1 MGIVGSL
8 SRNRKAVAS
17 ALAIALF
24 AGVPVAFAVL
34 HEGFPV
40 TDVEL
45 EARDVW
51 VTNGDALLGGRLN
64 RQIEELDGSVNGQS
78 AALDVVQNGSDVF
91 LVDPDLGTLARVDPA
106 YTTLVE
112 PVDIPPGSSVALG
125 GSTLSI
131 LSPQGQLWALDVSN
145 ALVFDPESTP
155 AADLGP
161 GGLATVTTEGVV
173 LAASVAEQL
182 AVRIE
187 APGIPATATA
197 LAVPENA
204 QLAAVG
210 DRMVLLDVTA
220 NRLVR
225 ADGASVELPDAA
237 YRLQQTGPA
246 DDEVVLATGSSL
258 LFVGSGG
265 AVRTVSAEL
274 GGPAG
279 GPVAGPDDVS
289 APVVV
294 DGCVHGAWGGAQRY
308 LLVCEGAEPAAHDIP
323 QRTQGS
329 RLEFR
334 VNGSVVALND
344 LDTGNVWLLDD
355 EMRLVANWDEVTPPE
370 DAETEDGDEKAS
382 TQSFEDTLAE
392 RTETNRPPIARDDE
406 YGVRAGRTTILAV
419 LDNDTDPDGDV
430 LTVLRHSEV
439 PSATGVVD
447 VIDGGRALQFTPVFG
462 ATSASFRYTVD
473 DGRPGG
479 VAEAVVTVRIVPDD
493 TNSAPEVQRET
504 LVSVESGGAITYNVL
519 GDLRDP
525 DGDDIYLADASSAS
539 SDVVRFTPDG
549 TVTFEHR
556 SGEPGIKE
564 VAFAVTDGV
573 LTTTGVLAV
582 SVEPRGTLAPIGTPD
597 FATAYVGES
606 IAIEPLA
613 NDLAPNGEPLA
624 LIGVDDVPTDA
635 LVAPH
640 LERGTVTFQAPAA
653 GSYSFLYA
661 LAAGPASSIGIVRV
675 DVLPDPDAILPPIAV
690 KDTAF
695 LRASEPTTVEVLLND
710 VSPSGSVLAVQ
721 SVDTE
726 GIAPGLTVEALGNAV
741 IRITSSAAL
750 TAQTQFRYTVS
761 DGIQSATAGVTI
773 VPVPPIVNR
782 QPPIAR
788 DDRVR
793 VRAGDVVTADVLAND
808 EHPDQSLMTL
818 QDELVETADAGAG
831 LVFVGDGRVRY
842 QAGATPGEFSV
853 VYRVADQYGESATA
867 RATFVVVEED
877 AETNQ
882 PPSPLPQ
889 TARVFAG
896 ATIPIELPLDG
907 IDPDGDSVVIVG
919 LERSPALGI
928 VEAINPTTIQYTAD
942 RAAGGT
948 DTIGYIVED
957 SFGAQAVG
965 ILTIGVIPRPATV
978 PPPNAVDDRV
988 EMQPGRTAS
997 DAVALNDSDPSGYAI
1012 ELEPDLVEV
1021 DPGIVAAVVGS
1032 KVVVEAPDAEGSY
1045 TVRYAITND
1054 HGGNDDAFLIVRVT
1068 EDAAP
1073 VFPTALDYHV
1083 PIEDIA
1089 GEDSL
1094 AIELDGLVANPAG
1107 LDDELL
1113 VTVEGPNA
1121 ALASVESGSQTVV
1134 VRPGE
1139 RRVVIAYR
1147 VTNPDDGL
1155 TATAFLVVPP
1165 AVAGD
1170 YAPPPRL
1177 RSDLGPQVVE
1187 MNGSREWDLADIV
1200 VVPSGKPPI
1209 LVDATTVTATH
1220 SDGGAL
1226 VVDDDTIRFAASP
1239 DFRGVASIT
1248 FRVTDGATGDDPEGR
1263 DALLTMGLIVGDP
1276 EFSDVPPA
1284 FTAQTVTIEA
1294 GEAARVVD
1302 LRAATTH
1309 PNPAV
1314 ADEFR
1319 YGQLEGQTGEIS
1331 AGISGGELAISAPLG
1346 VQPGTTATLNFTV
1359 SYRDHEV
1366 PGTVRVTVVRSTRPL
1381 AQAVEDAAK
1390 GRRGV
1395 SDTVDVLANDY
1406 NPFAADGEPLRVI
1419 SAEIENAAES
1429 QADIE
1434 FTSDGAV
1441 TVYPG
1446 AAFIGVVSVVY
1457 TVQDG
1462 TGDPG
1467 RRVQGRMLYT
1477 VRDVPG
1483 KVTAPTFVEGDR
1495 QVTLEWDTPV
1505 SNGEPITQY
1514 TISWSGGS
1522 PVTVAGSAASHVF
1535 TGLTNGDPYTFQ
1547 VRATNAVG
1555 QGELSDPSAT
1565 ARPFGAPSAV
1575 TTATATGSSD
1585 GSGNVI
1591 LNWGGASGNGRSIDG
1606 YRITMSPGG
1615 AVVTVGN
1622 VTTATVPG
1630 QVGTASSF
1638 SIVTLGAGGESTPF
1652 SSTNAGTP
1660 RPGPPASATASWSGT
1675 RGDRTV
1681 NFSWTA
1687 APSTAPITRYEILV
1701 NNYHSTWQDVGPATS
1716 YQITDAT
1723 LGQSYS
1729 IQVRAV
1735 SAGQTGDPRTS
1746 NSVTPLAP
1754 APATYSLCWHNDY
1767 AGYYNVGIRYANS
1780 SPGYALKVDFANS
1793 TGTTTGANGT
1803 VRLRAWHAGGL
1814 GDGADTDND
1823 DNALITILVN
1833 GSPYSTT
1840 RWGDAPAC

>member
-8 SRNRKAVAS
+8 SRKRKGIAS
-17 ALAIALF
+17 ALAIAVL

-34 HEGFPV
+34 HDGFPV
-40 TDVEL
+40 SDVEL
-45 EARDVW
+45 DARDVW

-64 RQIEELDGSVNGQS
+64 RQIEELDGSVSGQS

-91 LVDPDLGTLARVDPA
+91 LVDPELGTLSRVDPA

-125 GSTLSI
+125 GSTLAI

-145 ALVFDPESTP
+145 ALAFDPTSTP
-155 AADLGP
+155 AADLGR
-161 GGLATVTTEGVV
+161 GALATVTTDGVV
-173 LAASVAEQL
+173 LATSLADQL

-187 APGIPATATA
+187 APGIPATTTA

-210 DRMVLLDVTA
+210 DRLVLLDEAT
-220 NRLVR
+220 NRVVR
-225 ADGASVELPDAA
+225 ADGGMVDLPDAA

-246 DDEVVLATGSSL
+246 SDEVVLATSSSL
-258 LFVGSGG
+258 LFVDSGG
-265 AVRTVSAEL
+265 GVRTVSADL
-274 GGPAG
+274 NS
-279 GPVAGPDDVS
+279 PVAGSDDVS

-294 DGCVHGAWGGAQRY
+294 DGCVHGAWGGVQRY
-308 LLVCEGAEPAAHDIP
+308 LLACAGAEPVAHDIP

-355 EMRLVANWDEVTPPE
+355 EMRLVANWAEVTPPD
-370 DAETEDGDEKAS
+370 DAETEEGDERAS
-382 TQSFEDTLAE
+382 TLSFEDTLAE

-406 YGVRAGRTTILAV
+406 YGVRAGRTTIFAV

-430 LTVLRHSEV
+430 LTIARHSDV
-439 PSATGVVD
+439 PDATGVVD
-447 VIDGGRALQFTPVFG
+447 VIDGGRALQFTPALG

-479 VAEAVVTVRIVPDD
+479 VAEAIVTVRIVPEG
-493 TNSAPEVQRET
+493 TNAAPQVQRET

-519 GDLRDP
+519 SDVRDP
-525 DGDDIYLADASSAS
+525 DGDDIYLAGVAPASN
-539 SDVVRFTPDG
+539 DLVRFTPDG

-556 SGEPGIKE
+556 SGEPGVKE
-564 VAFAVTDGV
+564 VAFTVTDGT

-597 FATAYVGES
+597 FATGFVGES

-613 NDLAPNGEPLA
+613 NDLAPNGEALA
-624 LIGVDDVPTDA
+624 LLGVDQVPTDA
-635 LVAPH
+635 IVAPH

-661 LAAGPASSIGIVRV
+661 LSAGPASSIGIVRV
-675 DVLPDPDAILPPIAV
+675 DVLPEPEVTLPPIAV

-695 LRASEPTTVEVLLND
+695 LRASEPTTVEVLAND
-710 VSPSGSVLAVQ
+710 VSPDGSVLAVQ
-721 SVDTE
+721 SIDVE
-726 GIAPGLTVEALGNAV
+726 GIAPGVTVEALGNAV

-750 TAQTQFRYTVS
+750 TTQTQFRYTVS

-773 VPVPPIVNR
+773 VPVPPIVTR
-782 QPPIAR
+782 QPPLAR

-793 VRAGDVVTADVLAND
+793 VRVGDVVSADVLAND
-808 EHPDQSLMTL
+808 EHPDQSLITL
-818 QDELVETADAGAG
+818 QDELVETTDAGAG

-867 RATFVVVEED
+867 RATFVVVEAD

-882 PPSPLPQ
+882 PPAPLPQ

-919 LERSPALGI
+919 LERSPALG
-928 VEAINPTTIQYTAD
+928 VVDAVSPTTIQYTAD

-965 ILTIGVIPRPATV
+965 ILTIGVIPRPGTA
-978 PPPNAVDDRV
+978 PAPNAVDDLV
-988 EMQPGRTAS
+988 EVQPGRTAS
-997 DAVALNDSDPSGYAI
+997 VAVGLNDSDPSGYAI
-1012 ELEPDLVEV
+1012 ELQPDLLEV
-1021 DPGIVAAVVGS
+1021 DPGIAATVDGS
-1032 KVVVEAPDAEGSY
+1032 TVVVEAPDAEGSY
-1045 TVRYAITND
+1045 SIRYAISNN
-1054 HGGNDDAFLIVRVT
+1054 HGGEDDAFLIVRVT

-1073 VFPTALDYHV
+1073 VYPTALDYHV
-1083 PIEDIA
+1083 PIDDIA
-1089 GEDSL
+1089 GREQL
-1094 AIELDGLVANPAG
+1094 AVELDDLVANPAG

-1121 ALASVESGSQTVV
+1121 RLASVEDGSQTVV

-1139 RRVVIAYR
+1139 RRAAIAYR

-1177 RSDLGPQVVE
+1177 RSDLGPQVVP
-1187 MNGSREWDLADIV
+1187 MNGSREWHLADIV

-1209 LVDATTVTATH
+1209 LVDAATVTATH
-1220 SDGGAL
+1220 SDGGSL

-1248 FRVTDGATGDDPEGR
+1248 FRVTDGATGDDPDGR
-1263 DALLTMGLIVGDP
+1263 DALLTMGLVVGDP
-1276 EFSDVPPA
+1276 EFTDVPPV

-1294 GEAARVVD
+1294 GEEARVVD

-1314 ADEFR
+1314 ASEFR
-1319 YGQLEGQTGEIS
+1319 YTDLSGATAEIA
-1331 AGISGGELAISAPLG
+1331 AGLSGGELSISAPRG
-1346 VQPGTTATLNFTV
+1346 VSPGTSATLRFVVT
-1359 SYRDHEV
+1359 YRGHEV

-1381 AQAVEDAAK
+1381 VQAVEDSGK

-1395 SDTVDVLANDY
+1395 SDTVNVLANDY
-1406 NPFAADGEPLRVI
+1406 NPFAADGEPLRLLD
-1419 SAEIENAAES
+1419 AYIENAAES
-1429 QADIE
+1429 QADLD
-1434 FTSDGAV
+1434 FTADGDV
-1441 TVYPG
+1441 TVQPG

-1457 TVQDG
+1457 TVQDA
-1462 TGDPG
+1462 TRDSS
-1467 RRVQGRMLYT
+1467 RNVQGRLLYT

-1483 KVTAPTFVEGDR
+1483 KVATPTFVEGDR
-1495 QVTLEWDTPV
+1495 QVTLEWDAPAT
-1505 SNGEPITQY
+1505 NGEPITQY

-1522 PVTVAGSAASHVF
+1522 PVTVPGSAASHVF

-1555 QGELSDPSAT
+1555 QGEISDPSAT
-1565 ARPFGAPSAV
+1565 ARPFGAPSPV

-1585 GSGNVI
+1585 GSGNVV
-1591 LNWGGASGNGRSIDG
+1591 LTWGGASGNGRSIDG

-1622 VTTATVPG
+1622 VTTTTVPG
-1630 QVGTASSF
+1630 QVGTASSY
-1638 SIVTLGAGGESTPF
+1638 SIVTLGAGGESAPF
-1652 SSTNAGTP
+1652 ASTNAGTP

-1701 NNYHSTWQDVGPATS
+1701 NNYHSSWQDVGTATT

-1746 NSVTPLAP
+1746 NAVTPLAP
-1754 APATYSLCWHNDY
+1754 APASYSLCWHNDY
-1767 AGYYNVGIRYANS
+1767 AGYYNVGIRYANTS
-1780 SPGYALKVDFANS
+1780 AGIQLKVDFANS

>member
-1 MGIVGSL
+1 MGIVGSI
-8 SRNRKAVAS
+8 SRKRKAVAS
-17 ALAIALF
+17 VLGFALL
-24 AGVPVAFAVL
+24 AGVPVTLAVL
-34 HEGFPV
+34 HDGFPV
-40 TDVEL
+40 SDVDL
-45 EARDVW
+45 QARDVW

-64 RQIEELDGSVNGQS
+64 RQIEELNGSVNGQS
-78 AALDVVQNGSDVF
+78 AALDILQNGSDVF
-91 LVDPDLGTLARVDPA
+91 LVDAPLGTLARVDPA

-112 PVDIPPGSSVALG
+112 PADIPPGSAVALG
-125 GSTLSI
+125 GSTLAI
-131 LSPQGQLWALDVSN
+131 LSPQGQLWVLDVSN
-145 ALVFDPESTP
+145 ALVFDPASAP
-155 AADLGP
+155 AAELGR
-161 GGLATVTTEGVV
+161 GARATVTTDGVV
-173 LAASVAEQL
+173 LAADVAHQR

-187 APGIPATATA
+187 APGIPATETP
-197 LAVPENA
+197 LAVPEHA
-204 QLAAVG
+204 QIAAVG
-210 DRMVLLDVTA
+210 DRMVLLDETT

-225 ADGASVELPDAA
+225 ADGGIVELPDAA

-246 DDEVVLATGSSL
+246 ADEVVLATGDGL
-258 LFVGSGG
+258 LVVDGSGG
-265 AVRTVSAEL
+265 VRRVSADL
-274 GGPAG
+274 SN
-279 GPVAGPDDVS
+279 PVAGSDDVS

-294 DGCVHGAWGGAQRY
+294 DGCVHAAWGGAQRY
-308 LLVCEGAEPAAHDIP
+308 LLACDSADPVVRDIA

-355 EMRLVANWDEVTPPE
+355 EMRLVANWDEVTPPQE
-370 DAETEDGDEKAS
+370 EESEQGDEKAS

-392 RTETNRPPIARDDE
+392 RTETNRTPIARDDE

-430 LTVLRHSEV
+430 LTIPRHTEV
-439 PSATGVVD
+439 PEAVGIVD
-447 VIDGGRALQFTPVFG
+447 VIDEGRALQFTPAPG
-462 ATSASFRYTVD
+462 ATSASFRYTID
-473 DGRPGG
+473 DGRAGG
-479 VAEAVVTVRIVPDD
+479 VAEASVTIRVVPDA
-493 TNSAPEVQRET
+493 TNTPPRAERET
-504 LVSVESGGAITYNVL
+504 LVSVESGGSISYNVL
-519 GDLRDP
+519 GDFRDP
-525 DGDDIYLADASSAS
+525 DGDDIYLADATPAS
-539 SDVVRFTPDG
+539 SDLVRFTPDG
-549 TVTFEHR
+549 MVTFEHR
-556 SGEPGIKE
+556 SGDPGVKE
-564 VAFAVTDGV
+564 VAVTISDGV
-573 LTTTGVLAV
+573 LTTIGVLSV
-582 SVEPRGTLAPIGTPD
+582 SVEPRGSLTPIGTPD
-597 FATAYVGES
+597 FATAFVGES
-606 IAIEPLA
+606 IAIQPLD
-613 NDLAPNGEPLA
+613 NDLAPNGEPLT
-624 LIGVDDVPTDA
+624 LLGVDDVPSDA
-635 LVAPH
+635 IVAPN

-661 LAAGPASSIGIVRV
+661 LAAGPASSIGLVRV
-675 DVLPDPDAILPPIAV
+675 EVLPDPEAIRPPIAV

-695 LRASEPTTVEVLLND
+695 LRAGEPTVVDVLVND
-710 VSPSGSVLAVQ
+710 VSPNGSVLAVQ
-721 SVDTE
+721 SVDSD
-726 GIAPGLTVEALGNAV
+726 GIVPGVTVEVLGNAV
-741 IRITSSAAL
+741 IRISSSSAL
-750 TAQTQFRYTVS
+750 TTQTHVRYTVS
-761 DGIQSATAGVTI
+761 DGVQSATAGVTI
-773 VPVPPIVNR
+773 VPVPPIVDR

-793 VRAGDVVTADVLAND
+793 VRAGDVVSADVLAND
-808 EHPDQSLMTL
+808 EHPDQALL
-818 QDELVETADAGAG
+818 QLQNDLVEVADAGDG
-831 LVFVGDGRVRY
+831 LAFVGDGMVRY
-842 QAGATPGEFSV
+842 QAGRIPGEFSAI
-853 VYRVADQYGESATA
+853 YRVADQYGESATA
-867 RATFVVVEED
+867 RVTFVVIEAAD
-877 AETNQ
+877 DSNQ
-882 PPSPLPQ
+882 PPLPLPQ

-919 LERSPALGI
+919 LERSPALG
-928 VEAINPTTIQYTAD
+928 VVDALTPTTIRYTAD
-942 RAAGGT
+942 RSAGGT

-965 ILTIGVIPRPATV
+965 ILRIGVIPRPGVA
-978 PPPNAVDDRV
+978 PPPNAVDDEI

-997 DAVALNDSDPSGYAI
+997 VAVALNDSDPSGYPI
-1012 ELEPDLVEV
+1012 ELLSDLVEV
-1021 DPGIVAAVVGS
+1021 DPGIAASVVGA
-1032 KVVVEAPDAEGSY
+1032 KVVVDAPETEG
-1045 TVRYAITND
+1045 TFAIRYAISNN
-1054 HGGNDDAFLIVRVT
+1054 HGGEDDAFLMVRVT
-1068 EDAAP
+1068 ADAAA
-1073 VFPTALDYHV
+1073 VFPTALDHYV
-1083 PIEDIA
+1083 PVDDVA
-1089 GEDSL
+1089 GVDSL
-1094 AIELDGLVANPAG
+1094 EVELDGLIGNPAG

-1113 VTVEGPNA
+1113 VTLEGPNA
-1121 ALASVESGSQTVV
+1121 GMASVEPGSQTIV

-1139 RRVVIAYR
+1139 RRAAIAYR
-1147 VTNPDDGL
+1147 VTNPDDQL
-1155 TATAFLVVPP
+1155 AATAFLVVPP

-1187 MNGSREWDLADIV
+1187 MNGSREWHLTDIV

-1209 LVDATTVTATH
+1209 LVDASTVTATH

-1239 DFRGVASIT
+1239 DFRGIASIT
-1248 FRVTDGATGDDPEGR
+1248 FRVTDGQAGDDPEGR

-1276 EFSDVPPA
+1276 EFSDVPPS

-1294 GEAARVVD
+1294 GEEPRVID

-1314 ADEFR
+1314 SGEFR
-1319 YGQLEGQTGEIS
+1319 FEALRGQTAEIT
-1331 AGISGGELAISAPLG
+1331 ARIDGGELAIEAPLG
-1346 VQPGTTATLNFTV
+1346 VQPGTTATLAFTV
-1359 SYRDHEV
+1359 RYRDHEV
-1366 PGTVRVTVVRSTRPL
+1366 PGTVRVSVVRSTRPL

-1406 NPFAADGEPLRVI
+1406 NPFAGEGEPLRLL
-1419 SAEIENAAES
+1419 SAVIENAAES
-1429 QADIE
+1429 QASVD

-1441 TVYPG
+1441 TVSPN
-1446 AAFIGVVSVVY
+1446 AAFIGVVSIVY
-1457 TVQDG
+1457 TVEDA
-1462 TGDPG
+1462 TRDAG
-1467 RRVQGRMLYT
+1467 RHVQGRLLYT

-1483 KVTAPTFVEGDR
+1483 KVVTPTFVEGDR
-1495 QVTLEWDTPV
+1495 QVTLEWDTPA

-1522 PVTVAGSAASHVF
+1522 PVTVPGSAASHTF

-1555 QGELSDPSAT
+1555 QGEISDPSET

-1575 TTATATGSSD
+1575 TSATATGSAD
-1585 GSGNVI
+1585 GSGDVV
-1591 LNWGGASGNGRSIDG
+1591 LNWGGAGGNGRSIDG

-1615 AVVTVGN
+1615 AVVNVGN

-1630 QVGTASSF
+1630 RVGTASSY
-1638 SIVTLGAGGESTPF
+1638 SIVTLGPGGESAPF
-1652 SSTNAGTP
+1652 ASTTAGTP

-1681 NFSWTA
+1681 TFSWTA
-1687 APSTAPITRYEILV
+1687 APSTEPITRYEILV
-1701 NNYHSTWQDVGPATS
+1701 NNYHSAWQDAGLATT
-1716 YQITDAT
+1716 YQISDAT

-1754 APATYSLCWHNDY
+1754 LPASYSLCWHNDY
-1767 AGYYNVGIRYANS
+1767 AGYYNVGIRYADTS
-1780 SPGYALKVDFANS
+1780 AGIQLKVDFANS

-1833 GSPYSTT
+1833 GNPYSTT